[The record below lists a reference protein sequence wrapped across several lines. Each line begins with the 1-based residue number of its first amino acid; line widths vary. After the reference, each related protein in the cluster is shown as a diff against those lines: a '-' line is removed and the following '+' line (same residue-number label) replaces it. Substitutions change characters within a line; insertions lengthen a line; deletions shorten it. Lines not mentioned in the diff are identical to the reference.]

1 MSDRRLT
8 RREFLRLAGI
18 GAGAATLAACAPVAA
33 PTQAPAAQQPA
44 GEQAAEAPA
53 EAPAASAEVKKLEL
67 WTFVNTHARWFR
79 SMAED
84 YVKEKD
90 PNFSL
95 NVSEIAYGDMHDK
108 TQIAL
113 QAGGVGAPDLVD
125 LEQGR
130 FGGFLRGGGDP
141 GLIDLT
147 DMLKG
152 GGYME
157 QLVAARQALYSY
169 KGKMYG
175 IEHALTP
182 CVSYYRADVY
192 EEAGIDVANLATWE
206 DWIAAVKPLV
216 KDDIVICNFPN
227 HELLLRQAGSDYFD
241 VDGNVTLDT
250 DQSIEIMQWVL
261 DLRDVHQIAR
271 QGPAGDAWYTAL
283 KEGKFLC
290 LPTEADWGA
299 GFLRDNVPDGKGK
312 WKAMPLPARTAGGSR
327 TSCYGGTGNCIS
339 KYSKY
344 VEDAW
349 AFQQYSMLSVEG
361 NVRRFLETA
370 LWPPFIPAME
380 DPRLHKPDEYYSGQ
394 DLGAVFA
401 DVAPGVPAQY
411 QSPYRSELNSLL
423 SPFWQDIYDGKVM
436 HADAFKE
443 VAQKVR
449 DIMAEEGAA

>member
-33 PTQAPAAQQPA
+33 PTQAPAA
-44 GEQAAEAPA
+44 GQAAEAPA
-53 EAPAASAEVKKLEL
+53 EAPAAAAEVKKLEL

-216 KDDIVICNFPN
+216 KDDIVICSFPN
-227 HELLLRQAGSDYFD
+227 HELLLRQAGNDYFD
-241 VDGNVTLDT
+241 ADGNVTLDT
-250 DQSIEIMQWVL
+250 EQSIEIMQWVL

-312 WKAMPLPARTAGGSR
+312 WKAMPLPAREAGGSR
-327 TSCYGGTGNCIS
+327 TSCYGGTGSCIS

-344 VEDAW
+344 VDDAW

-370 LWPPFIPAME
+370 LWPPFIPAMD

-423 SPFWQDIYDGKVM
+423 GPFWQDIYDGNVK
-436 HADAFKE
+436 HEDAFKE

-449 DIMAEEGAA
+449 DIMSEEGAA